1 MPGMEDQ
8 ERHSRDTGQ
17 SELSLYLLARALGEA
32 LTANQVASATFDH
45 ALRQLGAVTAGL
57 WLRGEDDVIRMS
69 ACVGPDAEQWAEAVG
84 EIPMNSDLPA
94 ALVVRTGAIVSY
106 SSIEERDARWPA
118 LRGVAGSPVVV
129 VLPLS
134 ARARQFG
141 CLHVGWPSAPQ
152 ATFPPDSSVLS
163 ALAELCAGAVDRAQL
178 YEAERRGRRTLEFLH
193 QGTRLMV
200 SALEPDEIVRA
211 LVRMAVPQLAPWCAV
226 YVADG
231 DQLERVAVEVS
242 GEPELSE
249 LLMTSGP
256 VPVEADVPL
265 AEAYRTS
272 RPLLLPEVRLEQVLG
287 TYPVEHARLLL
298 SLEGGRWSGMVV
310 PVQAGG
316 RAIGVMSLLS
326 PEWNG
331 APPSEVRFA
340 AEGLAG
346 RAGMALHI
354 ARRYRAQVDN
364 VALLSAALLP
374 DRVPTLP
381 GVRLAA
387 RYVPAG
393 GGVCGDWYEAEQLP
407 DGQVLVG
414 IGDASGHGIP
424 AAAMMAQVR
433 NAARG
438 LAVAGISP
446 AHMLDHLSAL
456 VLRGQPECMVT
467 VVYGV
472 LDPDTGRGTWANA
485 GHPPPVLVGADG
497 SAATIALPPGPPIGT
512 VDRPYAET
520 ALELPVGARLVL
532 YTDGLFERRGEDP
545 GLGIDRL
552 VKQAAAGG
560 GEDEIADTLM
570 QSRPETTD
578 DGCVLVIGR

>member
-1 MPGMEDQ
+1 MEDQ
-8 ERHSRDTGQ
+8 DQHSGDTGQ
-17 SELSLYLLARALGEA
+17 PELSLYLLARALGEA
-32 LTANQVASATFDH
+32 LTANQVAAAAFDH
-45 ALRQLGAVTAGL
+45 ALRKLGAVTAGL
-57 WLRGEDDVIRMS
+57 WLLGEDDVIRMTAS
-69 ACVGPDAEQWAEAVG
+69 VGPDSELWVEAVG
-84 EIPMNSDLPA
+84 DIPLSSDLPA
-94 ALVVRTGAIVSY
+94 ALVVRTGTIVSY

-118 LRGVAGSPVVV
+118 LQGVAGSPAVV

-141 CLHVGWPSAPQ
+141 CMHIGWPSAGV

-163 ALAELCAGAVDRAQL
+163 ALAELCAGAVDRARL

-231 DQLERVAVEVS
+231 DRLERVAVEVS
-242 GEPELSE
+242 GDPELSE

-256 VPVEADVPL
+256 VHVDADVPL

-272 RPLLLPEVRLEQVLG
+272 RPLLLPEVRPEHVVG
-287 TYPVEHARLLL
+287 TYPADHAKLLL
-298 SLEGGRWSGMVV
+298 SLGGGQWSGMVV

-316 RAIGVMSLLS
+316 RSIGVMSLLS
-326 PEWNG
+326 PEWKG
-331 APPSEVRFA
+331 TPPSEVRFA

-346 RAGMALHI
+346 RAGMAMHI

-374 DRVPTLP
+374 ERLPTLP
-381 GVRLAA
+381 GLRLAA

-393 GGVCGDWYEAEQLP
+393 GGVCGDWYEAELLP

-433 NAARG
+433 NAARA

-446 AHMLDHLSAL
+446 GRMLDHLSAL
-456 VLRGQPECMVT
+456 VLGGQPESMVT
-467 VVYGV
+467 ALYGV
-472 LDPDTGRGTWANA
+472 LDPATGGGTWANA
-485 GHPPPVLVGADG
+485 GHPPPVLVGPDG
-497 SAATIALPPGPPIGT
+497 SAATVALPPGPPIGS

-520 ALELPVGARLVL
+520 ALELPVGTRLVL

-552 VKQAAAGG
+552 VKQAAAAGG
-560 GEDEIADTLM
+560 GEDELADTLM